1 MDIITTC
8 LLLMLAV
15 IVSGWVARAIPFGV
29 PTPIVQI
36 IIGVLIA
43 KYTPFEVVLD
53 PHIFFALFIPALLF
67 LDGWRIPKDDLLKD
81 AGTVVELAVG
91 LVFVTVIGLGYVI
104 HLMIPTM
111 PLPIAFALAAILS
124 PTDPVAVSAI
134 TSKLKMPKRLHH
146 ILEGEALVNDASGL
160 SAFRIAVAVMITG
173 HFSMMEAASEFGKMA
188 IGGIAAGVLVTLA
201 IVWVKTAVARRYG
214 EEPGST
220 ILISLLIPFA
230 AYFAAEHYHFSG
242 ILAAAAAGIT
252 MGFAEMRGGALASVR
267 MRRSTV
273 WDMIAF
279 CANGII
285 FVLLGEQFPKI
296 WDGASRAMTEAGGGH
311 KSWLIVYVLAI
322 TAMLLAVRFVWCWVS
337 FRFTTFRLARRSGE
351 DQPKV
356 GWRLPA
362 VATAAGVRGSI
373 TLAGIMTVPLVM
385 PDGTPVPGRELAV
398 LLAAGVIVTTM
409 VFASLALPLLLKGLV
424 IPEDDYA
431 EKQEMAR
438 TLAARAAIRAIE
450 ERSHVLAAGRADA
463 DIYNDIA
470 GRVMEAYKDRAD
482 PTDALII
489 EATEVQEADRIERDL
504 RLTAIAAERE
514 EVLRMGRL
522 RKIPEAISRKMVH
535 ELDLTEAKLAHGS

>member
-8 LLLMLAV
+8 LILMLAV
-15 IVSGWVARAIPFGV
+15 VVSSWVARAIPFGV
-29 PTPIVQI
+29 PAPIIQI
-36 IIGVLIA
+36 IVGVLIA
-43 KYTPFEVVLD
+43 KYTTYEVVLD
-53 PHIFFALFIPALLF
+53 PHVTFVLFFAVLLF
-67 LDGWRIPKDDLLKD
+67 LDGWRIPKDDLFKD
-81 AGTVVELAVG
+81 AGTVLEMAIG
-91 LVFVTVIGLGYVI
+91 LVFVTVLGLGYII

-111 PLPIAFALAAILS
+111 PLPMAFALAAILA
-124 PTDPVAVSAI
+124 PTDPVAVGAI

-160 SAFRIAVAVMITG
+160 SAFRIAIAALITG
-173 HFSMMEAASEFGKMA
+173 HFSMAEAATEFAKMA
-188 IGGIAAGVLVTLA
+188 IGGTVAGVLVA
-201 IVWVKTAVARRYG
+201 VVMIWVKQTVARRFG

-230 AYFAAEHYHFSG
+230 AFFAAEHYHFSG
-242 ILAAAAAGIT
+242 ILAAAAAGVT
-252 MGFAEMRGGALASVR
+252 MGILEMRGRVVASIR
-267 MRRSTV
+267 MRRNTV

-279 CANGII
+279 AANGVL
-285 FVLLGEQFPKI
+285 FVILGEQFPKI
-296 WDGASRAMTEAGGGH
+296 WAGASRAIVEAGGGH
-311 KSWLIVYVLAI
+311 KSWLIVYVLVI

-337 FRFTTFRLARRSGE
+337 FRFTTFRRARRSGE

-482 PTDALII
+482 PTEALII
-489 EATEVQEADRIERDL
+489 EAAEVQEADRIEREL

-522 RKIPEAISRKMVH
+522 RKIPEAMSRKMVH